1 MRDGYCIEEV
11 GGMSDPAYMI
21 DPPEVRGMLTCY
33 GCGEPVRWLAPDG
46 RCCEC
51 TRCVPED
58 VE

>member
-1 MRDGYCIEEV
+1 
-11 GGMSDPAYMI
+11 MSEPAYMI

-58 VE
+58 VQ